1 MRKIPNTKT
10 ILILLSIIISSCSSM
25 NQLTMSVTEPAPVY
39 VPANIETIAIIDR
52 SLPKGQN
59 VELDKIDKIL
69 SAEGKNLDQNG
80 ANESVTGLFDELI
93 STNRFDTIK
102 IIDKLDLKNPGL
114 GAFPSLIPWERV
126 DNICKENNVDAIF
139 VLSFYDTD
147 ATVDYKAN
155 TFKMNGPAGIKI
167 PLVEHHATMTTFIK
181 SGWRIYDPINR
192 WISDEFQINDQVIS
206 EGVGVNPVKA
216 ALAII
221 EREEAVL
228 QRSNDIG
235 HIYAQ
240 RIFPYK
246 TRVSRDYY
254 VRGTDNFKIAKRRA
268 QTGNWDSAAE
278 LWDKEVL
285 NPKAKIAGR
294 ACYNMAIINEINGNL
309 DIAIE
314 WASKSYADYKDKEAL
329 RYLKVLN
336 HRTVRNNQLNQETA
350 QKEKAP
356 KP

>member
-1 MRKIPNTKT
+1 MIKTPDTKVF
-10 ILILLSIIISSCSSM
+10 LILLSILISSCSSM
-25 NQLTMSVTEPAPVY
+25 NHLTMSVTEPAPVY
-39 VPANIETIAIIDR
+39 VPVNIKTAAIIDR
-52 SLPKGQN
+52 SLPSAQN
-59 VELDKIDKIL
+59 DELDKLDKIF
-69 SAEGKNLDQNG
+69 SVEGKNLDKNG
-80 ANESVTGLFDELI
+80 AHESVTGLFDEL
-93 STNRFDTIK
+93 TNTKRFDTIK

-114 GAFPSLIPWERV
+114 GVFPSALSWEKIE
-126 DNICKENNVDAIF
+126 DICKKYNIDVIF

-268 QTGNWDSAAE
+268 QTGNWNSAAE

-285 NPKAKIAGR
+285 NPKGKIAGR
-294 ACYNMAIINEINGNL
+294 ACYNMAIINEINGDL
-309 DIAIE
+309 DTAIE
-314 WASKSYADYKDKEAL
+314 WASKSYTDYKDKEAL
-329 RYLKVLN
+329 QYLKILN
-336 HRTVRNNQLNQETA
+336 HRVARDNQLKQETA
-350 QKEKAP
+350 QKEKVP
-356 KP
+356 

>member
-1 MRKIPNTKT
+1 MKIAENIKS

-25 NQLTMSVTEPAPVY
+25 NRLTMSVTEPAPVY

-147 ATVDYKAN
+147 ATVDYQADK
-155 TFKMNGPAGIKI
+155 FEMNGPGGIKI
-167 PLVEHHATMTTFIK
+167 PIIEHHARITTFIK
-181 SGWRIYDPINR
+181 TGWRIYDPVNR
-192 WISDEFQINDQVIS
+192 WISDEYQMNDRVIS

-216 ALAII
+216 AMAII
-221 EREEAVL
+221 EREELVL
-228 QRSNDIG
+228 QSSNNIG

-309 DIAIE
+309 EKAVE
-314 WASKSYADYKDKEAL
+314 WATKSYTDYKDKEAL

-336 HRTVRNNQLNQETA
+336 HRVAKDNQLKQEMG
-350 QKEKAP
+350 Q
-356 KP
+356 